1 MPQSVLPFMPGKLV
15 EKLFEGGKGELLAE
29 EEKGLLLE
37 GGGKG
42 DEPLKA
48 LKGSA
53 APAEGKGE
61 DVAVL
66 PGKGER
72 VELGKEG

>member
-1 MPQSVLPFMPGKLV
+1 MGKL
-15 EKLFEGGKGELLAE
+15 LEGGKGELLAE
-29 EEKGLLLE
+29 EEKGLLLA

-42 DEPLKA
+42 EEP

-53 APAEGKGE
+53 ATVEGKGE

>member
-1 MPQSVLPFMPGKLV
+1 MPKSVLPFMPGKLV
-15 EKLFEGGKGELLAE
+15 EKLLEGGKGELLAE

-37 GGGKG
+37 GGGK
-42 DEPLKA
+42 A

-61 DVAVL
+61 DVTVL